1 MARNAARAATIASAG
16 IVPGQIESNKYSLGA
31 DSKGRSVLYPD
42 SGFDPIFNSLESTGW
57 KIAGA

>member
-1 MARNAARAATIASAG
+1 MATIASAG
-16 IVPGQIESNKYSLGA
+16 LMPGQIESNKYSLGA
-31 DSKGRSVLYPD
+31 DNKGRSVPYSD